1 MVSGQPTGYRAAS
14 AVSVGEDRCP
24 GACDQTKEGPA
35 GAVTPAVPRPGTPRG
50 TRTSEKFLRSS
61 SIATS
66 SSAWLRAQ
74 ALARTL
80 WIRAVQRLDR
90 LSGRRNDPDGRSS
103 QQNRL
108 EQYHAFCRCTCRRWS
123 VAWWKTYLPPIHR
136 LSVLYLWRSVHGG
149 VSLQR
154 DYSTKRAKIQAPG
167 KSLDFRSATAPMCA
181 L

>member
-35 GAVTPAVPRPGTPRG
+35 GAVTAVPRPGTPRG

-181 L
+181 S